1 MGGVTVS
8 GGAGTQAQF
17 GIAAVNT
24 GLLSDRFASAGG
36 RFPLNRSPHR
46 IVHKQ
51 RQDINA
57 KTEHGRRR
65 SPILTA
71 SNPLPFL
78 NSSTERQGEFSSKR
92 RLKAS
97 SRAKA
102 VAFKK
107 DDSCAIPISEVDYGE
122 AAAAL
127 EDIYNDSPASVSG
140 SDLDTSDQPQENKGR
155 RRKKKVLRRHETSDA
170 ASPKRSGPDAI
181 CASAVPLK
189 ARKAEDTAKK
199 THKRSSIGS
208 ALVVRSPRKYKKRL
222 SLDSR
227 IALRKA
233 RLARMQSRERAASL
247 GKNKLNARNE
257 DPDIWSEE
265 VDQLIKGY
273 LVSTDL
279 ISLDW
284 NKLQTRGLLSPA
296 EHIWLAEL
304 MQPMKSY
311 LQTKET
317 LKKVLRREPRDDE
330 IAKALNVPARTFK
343 RQMEAGQAARNK
355 MMQHN
360 LRLVLF
366 EVYKHNLEVTGL
378 GFHDAC
384 QEGTKGLLIA
394 VDRFEPKKGFRLSTY
409 ALYWIRYSI
418 LRAIT
423 LSSLRRT
430 SFTVAALKL
439 DIQRATLDL
448 LFQLGRAPTDE
459 EIRSKLGLKKERY
472 DEVVRASRRVLSLN
486 EYDRTTKE
494 ELINTIIDQE
504 NGNHTYISPQTMLRL
519 GLDDV
524 LDSLKPKENL
534 VIRQRFGLDGKGGKS
549 LGEIARNLNIS
560 REMVRK
566 YEVKGL
572 LKLKHPSR
580 VEYLRSYLV

>member
-1 MGGVTVS
+1 MGGLTVS

-17 GIAAVNT
+17 GIAAINT

-36 RFPLNRSPHR
+36 RFSLNLSPHR
-46 IVHKQ
+46 IVHRQ
-51 RQDINA
+51 RRNINA
-57 KTEHGRRR
+57 KAEHGRRR
-65 SPILTA
+65 SPILTV

-78 NSSTERQGEFSSKR
+78 NNSTERQGEFASKR
-92 RLKAS
+92 RPKAS
-97 SRAKA
+97 SRTKA

-127 EDIYNDSPASVSG
+127 EDLYNDSPASVSG
-140 SDLDTSDQPQENKGR
+140 SDLDTFDQPQENKR
-155 RRKKKVLRRHETSDA
+155 RRRNKKALRRHETTDEA
-170 ASPKRSGPDAI
+170 LPKLSGPDAVY
-181 CASAVPLK
+181 ASAVPLK
-189 ARKAEDTAKK
+189 ARKAGSAAKK
-199 THKRSSIGS
+199 THKSSSIRS

-233 RLARMQSRERAASL
+233 RLARMQSREQAASL
-247 GKNKLNARNE
+247 GKNKLNASNE

-284 NKLQTRGLLSPA
+284 KRLQTRGLLSPA
-296 EHIWLAEL
+296 EHIWLAKL
-304 MQPMKSY
+304 MQPMKLY
-311 LQTKET
+311 FQTKDT
-317 LKKVLRREPRDDE
+317 LKNVLRREPRDDE

-366 EVYKHNLEVTGL
+366 EVYKHNLEETGL

-384 QEGTKGLLIA
+384 QEGSKGLLIA

-409 ALYWIRYSI
+409 ALHWIRYSI
-418 LRAIT
+418 FRAIT
-423 LSSLRRT
+423 LSNLRRT
-430 SFTVAALKL
+430 PFSVAALKI

-448 LFQLGRAPTDE
+448 VFQLGRAPTDE
-459 EIRSKLGLKKERY
+459 EIRWKLDLKKERY
-472 DEVVRASRRVLSLN
+472 DEVVRASKRVVSLN

-494 ELINTIIDQE
+494 ELINTIVDQE
-504 NGNHTYISPQTMLRL
+504 KGNYTSISPQTMLRL

-524 LDSLKPKENL
+524 LDSLKPKESL

>member
-1 MGGVTVS
+1 MGGLTVS

-17 GIAAVNT
+17 GIAAINT

-36 RFPLNRSPHR
+36 RFSLNLSPHR
-46 IVHKQ
+46 IVHRQ
-51 RQDINA
+51 RRNINA
-57 KTEHGRRR
+57 KAEHGRRR
-65 SPILTA
+65 SPILTV

-78 NSSTERQGEFSSKR
+78 NNSTERQGEFASKR
-92 RLKAS
+92 RPKAS
-97 SRAKA
+97 SRTKA

-127 EDIYNDSPASVSG
+127 EDLYNDSPASVSG
-140 SDLDTSDQPQENKGR
+140 SDLDTFDQPQENKGR
-155 RRKKKVLRRHETSDA
+155 RRNKKALRRHETTDEA
-170 ASPKRSGPDAI
+170 LPKLSGPDAVY
-181 CASAVPLK
+181 ASAVPLK
-189 ARKAEDTAKK
+189 ARKAGSAAKK
-199 THKRSSIGS
+199 THKSSSIRS

-233 RLARMQSRERAASL
+233 RLARMQSREQAASL
-247 GKNKLNARNE
+247 GKNKLNASNE

-279 ISLDW
+279 ILDW
-284 NKLQTRGLLSPA
+284 NRLQTRGLLSPA
-296 EHIWLAEL
+296 EHIWLAKL
-304 MQPMKSY
+304 MQPMKLY
-311 LQTKET
+311 FQTKDT
-317 LKKVLRREPRDDE
+317 LKNVLRREPRDDE

-366 EVYKHNLEVTGL
+366 EVYKHNLEETGL

-384 QEGTKGLLIA
+384 QEGSKGLLIA

-409 ALYWIRYSI
+409 ALHWIRYSI
-418 LRAIT
+418 FRAIT
-423 LSSLRRT
+423 LSNLRRT
-430 SFTVAALKL
+430 PFSVAALKL

-459 EIRSKLGLKKERY
+459 EIRWKLGLKKERY
-472 DEVVRASRRVLSLN
+472 DEVVRASKRVVSLN

-494 ELINTIIDQE
+494 ELINTIVDQE
-504 NGNHTYISPQTMLRL
+504 KGNYTSISPQTMLRL

-524 LDSLKPKENL
+524 LDSLKPKESL

>member
-1 MGGVTVS
+1 MGGLTVS

-17 GIAAVNT
+17 GIAAINT

-36 RFPLNRSPHR
+36 RFSLNLSPNR
-46 IVHKQ
+46 IVHRQ
-51 RQDINA
+51 RRNINA
-57 KTEHGRRR
+57 KAEHGRRR
-65 SPILTA
+65 SPILTV

-78 NSSTERQGEFSSKR
+78 NNSTERQGEFASKR
-92 RLKAS
+92 RPKAS
-97 SRAKA
+97 SRTKA

-127 EDIYNDSPASVSG
+127 EDLYNDSPASVSG
-140 SDLDTSDQPQENKGR
+140 SDLDTFDQPQENKGR
-155 RRKKKVLRRHETSDA
+155 RRNKKALRRHETTDEA
-170 ASPKRSGPDAI
+170 LPKLSGPDAVY
-181 CASAVPLK
+181 ASAVPLK
-189 ARKAEDTAKK
+189 ARKAGSAAKK
-199 THKRSSIGS
+199 THKSSSIRS

-233 RLARMQSRERAASL
+233 RLARMQSREQAASL
-247 GKNKLNARNE
+247 GKNKLNASNE

-279 ISLDW
+279 ILDW
-284 NKLQTRGLLSPA
+284 NRLQTRGLLSPA
-296 EHIWLAEL
+296 EHIWLAKL
-304 MQPMKSY
+304 MQPMKLY
-311 LQTKET
+311 FQTKDT
-317 LKKVLRREPRDDE
+317 LKNVLRREPRDDE

-366 EVYKHNLEVTGL
+366 EVYKHNLEETGL

-384 QEGTKGLLIA
+384 QEGSKGLLIA

-409 ALYWIRYSI
+409 ALHWIRYSI
-418 LRAIT
+418 FRAIT
-423 LSSLRRT
+423 LSNLRRT
-430 SFTVAALKL
+430 PFSVAALKL

-459 EIRSKLGLKKERY
+459 EIRWKLGLKKERY
-472 DEVVRASRRVLSLN
+472 DEVVRASKRVVSLN

-494 ELINTIIDQE
+494 ELINTIVDQE
-504 NGNHTYISPQTMLRL
+504 KGNYTSISPQTMLRL

-524 LDSLKPKENL
+524 LDSLKPKESL

>member
-24 GLLSDRFASAGG
+24 ALLSDRFASAGG
-36 RFPLNRSPHR
+36 RFSLNRSPHR

-51 RQDINA
+51 RRDLNA
-57 KTEHGRRR
+57 KADHGRRR
-65 SPILTA
+65 SSILTV
-71 SNPLPFL
+71 SSPLPFL
-78 NSSTERQGEFSSKR
+78 NSSTEKQEEFPSKR
-92 RLKAS
+92 TLKAS
-97 SRAKA
+97 SRATA

-107 DDSCAIPISEVDYGE
+107 DSACAIPISEVDYGE

-140 SDLDTSDQPQENKGR
+140 SDLDTFDQSQENEGR
-155 RRKKKVLRRHETSDA
+155 RRSKKALCRHETTDA
-170 ASPKRSGPDAI
+170 ASPEVSVPDAVY
-181 CASAVPLK
+181 ASAVPLK
-189 ARKAEDTAKK
+189 AGKAGGTAKK
-199 THKRSSIGS
+199 TLKKSSIRS
-208 ALVVRSPRKYKKRL
+208 ALVVRNPRKYKKRL

-227 IALRKA
+227 VALRKA
-233 RLARMQSRERAASL
+233 RLERMQSKERAASL
-247 GKNKLNARNE
+247 GQNKLNSSNE

-265 VDQLIKGY
+265 IDQLIKGY
-273 LVSTDL
+273 LMSMDL
-279 ISLDW
+279 LSLDW
-284 NKLQTRGLLSPA
+284 NRLQTRGLLSPA
-296 EHIWLAEL
+296 EHNWLAKL
-304 MQPMKSY
+304 MQPMKFY
-311 LQTKET
+311 LQTKDT
-317 LKKVLRREPRDDE
+317 LKKVLRREPTDDE
-330 IAKALNVPARTFK
+330 IAKALKVPARTFK
-343 RQMEAGQAARNK
+343 RQMEAGRAARNK

-366 EVYKHNLEVTGL
+366 EVYKHKLEETGL

-384 QEGTKGLLIA
+384 QEGTRGLLIA
-394 VDRFEPKKGFRLSTY
+394 VDRFEPRKGFRLSTY
-409 ALYWIRYSI
+409 ALYWIRHSI
-418 LRAIT
+418 LRAIM

-430 SFTVAALKL
+430 PITVAALKL
-439 DIQRATLDL
+439 DIQRTTLDL
-448 LFQLGRAPTDE
+448 LLRLGRAPTDE

-472 DEVVRASRRVLSLN
+472 NEVVRASKRVMSLN

-494 ELINTIIDQE
+494 ELINTIPDQE
-504 NGNHTYISPQTMLRL
+504 NGNYSSIPPQTMLRL

-524 LDSLKPKENL
+524 LDSLKPKESL

-549 LGEIARNLNIS
+549 LGEIAGNLNIS

-566 YEVKGL
+566 YEMKGL